1 MLRPIV
7 DLTSS
12 LPIQGVSS
20 LCPVFLI
27 IIIVIII
34 IIIIITSFHHDIDSN
49 INKYIDVAYISEAN

>member
-34 IIIIITSFHHDIDSN
+34 IIIITSFHHDIDSN